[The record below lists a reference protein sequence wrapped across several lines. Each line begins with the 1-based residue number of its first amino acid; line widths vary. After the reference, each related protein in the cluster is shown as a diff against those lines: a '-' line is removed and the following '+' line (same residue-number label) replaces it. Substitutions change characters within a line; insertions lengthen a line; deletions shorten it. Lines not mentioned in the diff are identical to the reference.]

1 MKDHIWDSVGALSG
15 IAFAVLLSVGM
26 GMSFGAGESPGPR
39 DPSAEI
45 ARLFV
50 EQSDRVGTASYIT
63 LAGLAFFFGFLGY
76 FRRRLQEAEGEG
88 AVVCRGD
95 GSAVGGFGF
104 VHDFRWRR
112 TAVVGGGEAH
122 ARSDGVA
129 QTRAVGGKFEVT
141 EAEGLA
147 THDIVRAG
155 V

>member
-50 EQSDRVGTASYIT
+50 EQSDRVGTANYIT

-88 AVVCRGD
+88 GWLSSTSYGNGQEEIDR
-95 GSAVGGFGF
+95 
-104 VHDFRWRR
+104 
-112 TAVVGGGEAH
+112 
-122 ARSDGVA
+122 
-129 QTRAVGGKFEVT
+129 
-141 EAEGLA
+141 
-147 THDIVRAG
+147 
-155 V
+155 